1 MAAAHRL
8 LSADQYCCSV
18 CLDVQKEPVSLT
30 CGHNYCLS
38 CINGYWDISDEE
50 GIYNCPLC
58 SQIFNV
64 RPVVKKNVMLKD
76 LIAQLNGIEV
86 CVSPYLNYSG
96 PDDVPCDVCIGRKM
110 RAVKSC
116 LTCMASYCETHLQPH
131 QQSEAFNAH
140 KLEEPTGNLE
150 EKMCM
155 KHQKVLEIFCRT
167 SESCICLLCMVTEHK
182 SHDTVTPE
190 EERAERQVRRQAEI
204 KRRIEEKEK
213 KLEST
218 KETIARIQSSADSEM
233 QEHEDLFLSVL
244 QSIERLRS
252 EITKVIRDHET
263 REVRKAE
270 KVIDQLEM
278 EIMELKRRDAELAEL
293 SQTED
298 HIHFLK
304 MFPSIP
310 DLPQDEDSPDMK
322 VNGNLLP
329 EMLRKDVVDLKKS
342 LEEIVGWEFVK
353 TNETGGCSSLRSHH
367 VSRFNLFFCSFS
379 FLLSCPHSDFC
390 TLTLDPNTA
399 NRRLRLSEKNKKVT
413 DKRTVTPY
421 PTHPD
426 RFDFWPQVLC
436 REALS
441 GTRWYWE
448 VQWSGERAV
457 IGVAYKGIERKGHS
471 DVCPLGSNDKSW
483 CLFCSDSS
491 YIVLHDNKA
500 IQLSA
505 HGSHRIGV
513 YLDWPAGL
521 LSFYSISYK
530 MILLHS
536 FNASF
541 TEPLYPGFWVGPD
554 SSITICN
561 QNPFDQ

>member
-1 MAAAHRL
+1 MPPLCTALTVPVSHRL

-131 QQSEAFNAH
+131 QQSEHSVNTQLPLLVEGLSDSLLDNCQVSSLIVLRNAD
-140 KLEEPTGNLE
+140 LVSDIRAVASQNQQ
-150 EKMCM
+150 M
-155 KHQKVLEIFCRT
+155 KFFVFHV
-167 SESCICLLCMVTEHK
+167 
-182 SHDTVTPE
+182 
-190 EERAERQVRRQAEI
+190 
-204 KRRIEEKEK
+204 
-213 KLEST
+213 
-218 KETIARIQSSADSEM
+218 
-233 QEHEDLFLSVL
+233 
-244 QSIERLRS
+244 
-252 EITKVIRDHET
+252 
-263 REVRKAE
+263 
-270 KVIDQLEM
+270 
-278 EIMELKRRDAELAEL
+278 
-293 SQTED
+293 
-298 HIHFLK
+298 
-304 MFPSIP
+304 
-310 DLPQDEDSPDMK
+310 
-322 VNGNLLP
+322 LLP
-329 EMLRKDVVDLKKS
+329 S
-342 LEEIVGWEFVK
+342 G
-353 TNETGGCSSLRSHH
+353 SSLRSHH

-554 SSITICN
+554 SKSCLSPSNHLCYLGTALSYTAHALWSLEFHCCLQCIFSTAIGKIVIKMT
-561 QNPFDQ
+561 

>member
-18 CLDVQKEPVSLT
+18 CLDVQKEPVK
-30 CGHNYCLS
+30 
-38 CINGYWDISDEE
+38 

-190 EERAERQVRRQAEI
+190 EERAERQVRRQVGMGWKAEI

-218 KETIARIQSSADSEM
+218 KETIARI

-353 TNETGGCSSLRSHH
+353 TNETGGCC
-367 VSRFNLFFCSFS
+367 VIM
-379 FLLSCPHSDFC
+379 
-390 TLTLDPNTA
+390 
-399 NRRLRLSEKNKKVT
+399 RLQR
-413 DKRTVTPY
+413 
-421 PTHPD
+421 
-426 RFDFWPQVLC
+426 
-436 REALS
+436 
-441 GTRWYWE
+441 
-448 VQWSGERAV
+448 
-457 IGVAYKGIERKGHS
+457 
-471 DVCPLGSNDKSW
+471 
-483 CLFCSDSS
+483 
-491 YIVLHDNKA
+491 
-500 IQLSA
+500 
-505 HGSHRIGV
+505 
-513 YLDWPAGL
+513 GL
-521 LSFYSISYK
+521 YVK
-530 MILLHS
+530 
-536 FNASF
+536 
-541 TEPLYPGFWVGPD
+541 
-554 SSITICN
+554 
-561 QNPFDQ
+561 

>member
-18 CLDVQKEPVSLT
+18 CLDVLKEPVSLT
-30 CGHNYCLS
+30 CGHNYCLD

-58 SQIFNV
+58 NQTFNV
-64 RPVVKKNVMLKD
+64 RPVVKENVMVKD
-76 LIAQLNGIEV
+76 LIAQLNDIEV

-96 PDDVPCDVCIGRKM
+96 PDDVPCDVCTGRRL

-131 QQSEAFNAH
+131 RQSEAFNAH

-150 EKMCM
+150 EKICT
-155 KHQKVLEIFCRT
+155 KHQKVLEVFCRT
-167 SESCICLLCMVTEHK
+167 NESCICLLCMVTEHK

-190 EERAERQVRRQAEI
+190 EERAERQNQLDHRKAEI
-204 KRRIEEKEK
+204 KKRIEEKEK
-213 KLEST
+213 KLERM
-218 KETIARIQSSADSEM
+218 KETVARIQNSADSEM

-252 EITKVIRDHET
+252 EITKVIRDHES

-278 EIMELKRRDAELAEL
+278 EIMELKRRDAKLAKL

-298 HIHFLK
+298 HILFLK
-304 MFPSIP
+304 MFPSICDP
-310 DLPQDEDSPDMK
+310 PQDEDSPDIK
-322 VNGNLLP
+322 VNGNVLP
-329 EMLRKDVVDLKKS
+329 EMLRKDLVDLKKS

-353 TNETGGCSSLRSHH
+353 TNETGIITPRFVLSNLN
-367 VSRFNLFFCSFS
+367 SRNN
-379 FLLSCPHSDFC
+379 FLQYIC

-421 PTHPD
+421 PKHPD
-426 RFDFWPQVLC
+426 RFGFWPQVLC

-448 VQWSGERAV
+448 VQWSGERAA

-471 DVCPLGSNDKSW
+471 DECPLGSNDKSW

-491 YIVLHDNKA
+491 YFVQHDNKE
-500 IQLSA
+500 IQLGA

-554 SSITICN
+554 SSVTICD